1 MPLLVTKRPVTLFA
15 KTKNANK
22 PPSLIAPSGY
32 DKNLFPTPPTP
43 HACGALV
50 RHSVMSLGGSRA
62 VQWLRSQANNGAA
75 SRAGVTGLAALAAL
89 PSSQAINPRLS
100 CGAAS
105 TSPAPPPPTN
115 APAQGCQAVPNI
127 TLWALTNPVPGL
139 GRALAVAPV
148 SSGRRSKTKP
158 KTRQCAARTGLTAR
172 AKAKAKAKSQKPKAK
187 SQKPKAK
194 SSPWCR
200 E

>member
-1 MPLLVTKRPVTLFA
+1 MMGRDQADMTQTDNKAAAGHKKARHFVCKNKKCKQTA
-15 KTKNANK
+15 KPYCAQRLRQESVSNTPNPA
-22 PPSLIAPSGY
+22 SLR
-32 DKNLFPTPPTP
+32 
-43 HACGALV
+43 GA
-50 RHSVMSLGGSRA
+50 SASLRDESGGSRG

-89 PSSQAINPRLS
+89 PSSQAINPRLA

-105 TSPAPPPPTN
+105 PSPPPPTN
-115 APAQGCQAVPNI
+115 TPAQVSQAVPNI

-139 GRALAVAPV
+139 GGALAVAPV
-148 SSGRRSKTKP
+148 SSGRRSKSKA
-158 KTRQCAARTGLTAR
+158 KACLCATRTGLTAR
-172 AKAKAKAKSQKPKAK
+172 AKAK
-187 SQKPKAK
+187 